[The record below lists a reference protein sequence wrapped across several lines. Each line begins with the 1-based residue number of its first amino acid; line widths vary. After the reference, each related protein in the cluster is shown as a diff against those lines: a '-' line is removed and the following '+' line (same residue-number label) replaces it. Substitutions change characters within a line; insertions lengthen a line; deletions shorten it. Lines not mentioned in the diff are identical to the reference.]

1 MALAVATKRR
11 RAKDDGRLFEEKAA
25 EMGEMIAAMR
35 KRADELAALGSPE
48 ARERARVI
56 RWRATR
62 EENWI
67 VTFRRFMAECPD
79 D

>member
-1 MALAVATKRR
+1 
-11 RAKDDGRLFEEKAA
+11 
-25 EMGEMIAAMR
+25 MGEMIAAMR

-67 VTFRRFMAECPD
+67 VPFRRFMAECPD